1 MNQHEE
7 NRQPEEIERDIQRT
21 REEVSSTIDAIQSK
35 LSPGQMMDQAI
46 NYARTSLPAD
56 FGSNLNQQVRD
67 NPLPVSL
74 IGIGLAWLMMS
85 DPNKP
90 KRRTSTVYDPVGASR
105 RTPLGSGDPYDS
117 YESYDS
123 TYVGAASSY
132 PTSNDQ
138 EEGTVHRAM
147 SRVSE
152 TGEGMKHK
160 LSETS
165 QGVKNRLSET
175 GHRLSE
181 TGQGMKNKASDL
193 GHRSQEQYYR
203 AKTGFSHMLE
213 EQPLI
218 VGAIG
223 LALGAAFGAAL
234 PRTQREN
241 ELMGH
246 TRDDLME
253 SAAQRVNE
261 QADKLAEKTQQTLD
275 KVGSKVGEANELNNE
290 DSEQRDT
297 LAASGN
303 NRLPESGRTRDEDS
317 LGRTSL
323 H

>member
-1 MNQHEE
+1 MNQYEE
-7 NRQPEEIERDIQRT
+7 NRKPEEIERDIRRT

-46 NYARTSLPAD
+46 NYARTSLPAE
-56 FGSNLNQQVRD
+56 FGSNLNKQVRD

-85 DPNKP
+85 DPSKP
-90 KRRTSTVYDPVGASR
+90 KRRPSSVHEPVGATGR
-105 RTPLGSGDPYDS
+105 MPLSSSDAYDS
-117 YESYDS
+117 PYSGGSSAYS
-123 TYVGAASSY
+123 TSSEQDEGA
-132 PTSNDQ
+132 
-138 EEGTVHRAM
+138 VHRAI
-147 SRVSE
+147 SKVSE
-152 TGEGMKHK
+152 TGEGMKNK
-160 LSETS
+160 L
-165 QGVKNRLSET
+165 N
-175 GHRLSE
+175 E
-181 TGQGMKNKASDL
+181 TGQGMKNKAIDL
-193 GHRSQEQYYR
+193 SHRSQEQYNR

-253 SAAQRVNE
+253 SATQRVSE
-261 QADKLAEKTQQTLD
+261 QADKLAETTQQTLD
-275 KVGSKVGEANELNNE
+275 KVGRKVSRAHELNNE
-290 DSEQRDT
+290 NHVERDLLDT
-297 LAASGN
+297 SGN
-303 NRLPESGRTRDEDS
+303 EHVPDPVKGREGES
-317 LGRTSL
+317 LNRTSL